1 MKLGSKVWIR
11 LPMII
16 LMIAIMFSGC
26 GSSNKSE
33 VSYDS
38 TGSTS
43 FLGGPVQDIATEESA
58 VRDSAIEAE
67 ESGITSL
74 QGSSIENSV
83 GAGRKLI
90 KDVNL
95 NVETKIFDDFITDIS
110 DRVEALGGYIEN
122 SEISGNSYNSESNRY
137 ATIITRIPSD
147 SLGDFINQVEELS
160 NVTYSQESVKDVTL
174 QYVDMESHKKALL
187 IEQERL
193 LTLMENAEKV
203 EDIIAIETRLSQVRY
218 ELEYYETQLRTY
230 DNMIDYST
238 VTIMIQEVERISSVQ
253 KDNMWDKIRSGFLE
267 NIYNVF
273 DGFNAFIIWLLT
285 SIPYILVWGIIIV
298 ILVLVSRVIYKKM
311 DLNKNLDKNKKNKN
325 DKKEEQ

>member
-1 MKLGSKVWIR
+1 MRLGSKVWIR

-43 FLGGPVQDIATEESA
+43 SPGGPVQDIAVEESA
-58 VRDSAIEAE
+58 VTDSAIEAE
-67 ESGITSL
+67 EPGITSP

-83 GAGRKLI
+83 SAGRKLI

-95 NVETKIFDDFITDIS
+95 NVETKTFDDFIADIS
-110 DRVEALGGYIEN
+110 DKVEALGGYVEN
-122 SEISGNSYNSESNRY
+122 SEISGNSYNLESNRY
-137 ATIITRIPSD
+137 ATIVTRIPSD
-147 SLGDFINQVEELS
+147 SLGGFISQVEELS
-160 NVTYSQESVKDVTL
+160 NVTYSRESVEDVTL

-187 IEQERL
+187 VEQERL

-238 VTIMIQEVERISSVQ
+238 VTIMIQEVERISPVQ

-267 NIYNVF
+267 NIYNVL

-285 SIPYILVWGIIIV
+285 SIPYLLVWGIIIAS
-298 ILVLVSRVIYKKM
+298 LVLVSRGIYKKM
-311 DLNKNLDKNKKNKN
+311 NLNKNRDKNKKNNN